1 MPRVG
6 DVIDEAGDRTF
17 RRLVFLAVL
26 VGTMLVPTAAS
37 AVSPQ
42 VTTFSFI
49 GGQQTYTVPPG
60 VSAVTIVATG
70 APGGG
75 PSSVLPAGR
84 GAVVSAIVPVTP
96 GEVLYVEVGGIG
108 GHSAG
113 GFNGG
118 GSGATNT
125 DVRLSEFGGG
135 GASDVRL
142 VSSSAGGSLDS
153 RVLVAA
159 GGGGSATPA
168 AAGGDAGAAGGSS
181 PGSSVGG
188 GAGTQ
193 TGGGAGGCDALLT
206 GCGGDGSLGVGG
218 AGGVSGTG
226 ANAREGAGGGGGLF
240 GGGGGAGVLDGG
252 VGGGGGGSSLVPAGG
267 AVTLATVTT
276 PPSVVIATRRPDN
289 HFTVSSLRL
298 RSDGKTALSV
308 TVPGPGRIDVL
319 ETAWEDNLATVA
331 VLQPAVR
338 RFVFGRA
345 HQDALSAGE
354 LRLSVG
360 PNRRGTMLVHH
371 HRYRVT
377 LRVWV
382 TYTPI
387 GGHPRSIGMDGL
399 RLGR

>member
-1 MPRVG
+1 MY
-6 DVIDEAGDRTF
+6 
-17 RRLVFLAVL
+17 RRLVCLAVS
-26 VGTMLVPTAAS
+26 VGTVVVPTVAS
-37 AVSPQ
+37 AASPQ
-42 VTTFSFI
+42 VTTFSFTR
-49 GGQQTYTVPPG
+49 GEQAYTVPPG
-60 VSAVTIVATG
+60 LSAVTIVATG

-75 PSSVLPAGR
+75 PSSGLRAGR
-84 GAVVSAIVPVTP
+84 GAVVSAIVPITP

-108 GHSAG
+108 GHPAG

-118 GSGATNT
+118 GAGGTNT

-142 VSSSAGGSLDS
+142 VTSSVAGSLDS

-168 AAGGDAGAAGGSS
+168 ASGGDAGAAGGTS

-193 TGGGAGGCDALLT
+193 TAGGAGGCNALLT
-206 GCGGDGSLGVGG
+206 GCGGDGSLGAGG

-226 ANAREGAGGGGGLF
+226 ANAREGAGGGGGFF
-240 GGGGGAGVLDGG
+240 GGGGGGGVLDGS

-276 PPSVVIATRRPDN
+276 PPSVVIATQRPDN
-289 HFTVSSLRL
+289 HFTVSRL
-298 RSDGKTALSV
+298 SVRSDGTTSLSA

-319 ETAWEDNLATVA
+319 ETAWADNLAKVA
-331 VLQPAVR
+331 VLEPAAH
-338 RFVFGRA
+338 RFVFARA
-345 HQDALSAGE
+345 HTNALYARE
-354 LRLSVG
+354 LRLSVS
-360 PNRRGTMLVHH
+360 PNRRGTMLVHR
-371 HRYRVT
+371 HRYPVT
-377 LRVWV
+377 LRAWV

-387 GGHPRSIGMDGL
+387 GGHPRSIGTNGL
-399 RLGR
+399 HLGR

>member
-1 MPRVG
+1 MY
-6 DVIDEAGDRTF
+6 

-26 VGTMLVPTAAS
+26 IGTMLVSTVAGAA
-37 AVSPQ
+37 SPQ
-42 VTTFSFI
+42 VTTFNFT
-49 GGQQTYTVPPG
+49 GGEQTYTVPPG
-60 VSAVTIVATG
+60 LDAVTIVATG
-70 APGGG
+70 ARGGG
-75 PSSVLPAGR
+75 PLTVLAAGR
-84 GAVVSAIVPVTP
+84 GAVASGIVAVTP

-108 GHSAG
+108 GHPAG
-113 GFNGG
+113 GFDGG
-118 GSGATNT
+118 GGGATNT

-142 VSSSAGGSLDS
+142 VSSSADGSLDS

-168 AAGGDAGAAGGSS
+168 AAGGDAGAVGGSS

-188 GAGTQ
+188 GAGSQ
-193 TGGGAGGCDALLT
+193 TAGGAGGCNALLT
-206 GCGGDGSLGVGG
+206 GCGSDGSLGVGG

-226 ANAREGAGGGGGLF
+226 ANAREGAGGGGGWF
-240 GGGGGAGVLDGG
+240 GGGGGAGVLDGS

-289 HFTVSSLRL
+289 HFTVSSLQL
-298 RSDGKTALSV
+298 RPDGQTGLSV
-308 TVPGPGRIDVL
+308 TVPGPGRVDVL
-319 ETAWEDNLATVA
+319 ETAWDDNLAKLA
-331 VLQPAVR
+331 VLQPAAH

-345 HQDALSAGE
+345 HQDAVAAHA
-354 LRLSVG
+354 LRLSVR

-387 GGHPRSIGMDGL
+387 GGHPRSIGMEGL
-399 RLGR
+399 HLGR

>member
-1 MPRVG
+1 M
-6 DVIDEAGDRTF
+6 DC
-17 RRLVFLAVL
+17 RLIVL
-26 VGTMLVPTAAS
+26 PVLIGTVLGPAAAS
-37 AVSPQ
+37 AATSQ
-42 VTTFSFI
+42 VTTFRFT
-49 GGQQTYTVPPG
+49 GGEQTYTVPPG
-60 VSAVTIVATG
+60 LDAVTIVATG
-70 APGGG
+70 AAGGG

-84 GAVVSAIVPVTP
+84 GAVVSGIVPVSP
-96 GEVLYVEVGGIG
+96 GEVLYVLVGGIG
-108 GHSAG
+108 GHPVG

-118 GSGATNT
+118 GRGATNT
-125 DVRLSEFGGG
+125 NVRLSEFGGG

-142 VSSSAGGSLDS
+142 VPSSAAGSLES

-168 AAGGDAGAAGGSS
+168 AAGGDAGAVGGSS

-193 TGGGAGGCDALLT
+193 TAGGAGGCNALLT

-240 GGGGGAGVLDGG
+240 GGGGGAGVLDGS

-267 AVTLATVTT
+267 ALTLATVTT

-289 HFTVSSLRL
+289 HFTVSSPRL
-298 RSDGKTALSV
+298 RSDGRAGLSV
-308 TVPGPGRIDVL
+308 TVPGPGSIDVL
-319 ETAWEDNLATVA
+319 ETAWDDNVAKMA
-331 VLQPAVR
+331 VLEPAPH
-338 RFVFGRA
+338 RFVFARA

-354 LRLSVG
+354 LRLSVA
-360 PNRRGTMLVHH
+360 PNRRGTVLVHH

-387 GGHPRSIGMDGL
+387 GGPPRSIGMDGL
-399 RLGR
+399 HLGR